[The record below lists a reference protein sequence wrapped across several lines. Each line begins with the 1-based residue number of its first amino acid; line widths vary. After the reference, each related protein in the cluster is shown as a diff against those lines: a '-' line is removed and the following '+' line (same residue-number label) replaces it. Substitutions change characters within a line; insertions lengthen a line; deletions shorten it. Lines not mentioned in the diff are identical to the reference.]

1 MKKRYQNI
9 LIVAQAL
16 LFFSLAAHYVY
27 VYAADSQRGI
37 TIQEKEQPSDV
48 AIEGDYWA
56 LIVGI
61 NEYPNLPADKQ
72 LEAAR
77 PDAQAVAELLQRKFG
92 FSKERIIPLYDK
104 EATRKNI
111 LGRFRA
117 LAKTLSEKDNLLIY
131 YAGHGIYDE
140 AGSGAWVP
148 SEGDLED
155 PSTYVSND
163 EVRGYL
169 DRIKAKHIY
178 TIADSC
184 FSESLMG
191 KTRSIQK
198 WDDSAIK
205 DYYKKKSRTVLTS
218 GGLSPVPDK
227 GKGNHS
233 TFAYYFLRIMEDN
246 KNQYVTP
253 MQIYSELMPLV
264 TNESRQTPKS
274 APITLV
280 GDEGGQFVFKNTA
293 YAKIAPPA
301 DLKTKEGEVRL
312 KEEQKRLEEE
322 RASAKEDLRK
332 YKEELQR
339 QMKEEALKGE
349 QELKAREKKMEEGRA
364 AKELEQNRRM
374 EDERRQLE
382 RDKRELER
390 KKKEEKKKEEPVFIP
405 PAF

>member
-9 LIVAQAL
+9 LIVTPAL
-16 LFFSLAAHYVY
+16 LIFSLAAHYI
-27 VYAADSQRGI
+27 YAADSQRGI

-48 AIEGDYWA
+48 VIEGDYWA
-56 LIVGI
+56 FIIGI
-61 NEYPNLPADKQ
+61 NEYLNLPKDKQ

-77 PDAQAVAELLQRKFG
+77 PDAEAVAEILQRKYG
-92 FSKERIIPLYDK
+92 VAKERMIPLYDR

-111 LGRFRA
+111 ITRLLT
-117 LAKTLSEKDNLLIY
+117 LARTLKDKDNLLIY
-131 YAGHGIYDE
+131 YAGHGVYDE
-140 AGSGAWVP
+140 TGSGAWVP
-148 SEGDLED
+148 FEGKLED
-155 PSTYVSND
+155 PSTFVSND
-163 EVRGYL
+163 EVKGYL
-169 DRIKAKHIY
+169 ERIKANHIY

-205 DYYKKKSRTVLTS
+205 ELYQRKSRMVLTS

-233 TFAYYFLRIMEDN
+233 TFAYYFLRILEDN
-246 KNQYVTP
+246 KNQYLTP

-274 APITLV
+274 APVALV
-280 GDEGGQFVFKNTA
+280 GDEGGQFIFKNTA

-301 DLKTKEGEVRL
+301 DLKTKEDEVRL

-364 AKELEQNRRM
+364 AKELEQNRRL
-374 EDERRQLE
+374 EDEKRRLEQERRDLE
-382 RDKRELER
+382 RR
-390 KKKEEKKKEEPVFIP
+390 KKEEKKKEEPTFIP